1 MRSFCEKL
9 LQPMLLDHRW
19 IPPRRRLIPWLRN
32 RTDTSLTSSVADLL
46 LSRLCLDD
54 GYGGTISTGKTKK
67 VSPALEWRCVTAGR
81 VNTKH
86 KVPPLGRSSHS
97 AMISSG
103 RHDRFGMFRR
113 LRFETAKHA
122 GWNCPTQ
129 AKTWLELATCARLEL
144 ITRVTCFST
153 SAQPILVKLGC
164 QI

>member
-67 VSPALEWRCVTAGR
+67 L
-81 VNTKH
+81 
-86 KVPPLGRSSHS
+86 
-97 AMISSG
+97 
-103 RHDRFGMFRR
+103 
-113 LRFETAKHA
+113 
-122 GWNCPTQ
+122 
-129 AKTWLELATCARLEL
+129 ARLWSGDVSLLGGL
-144 ITRVTCFST
+144 ILNTRCLRSVDRRI
-153 SAQPILVKLGC
+153 PR
-164 QI
+164 